1 MCMYVT
7 LAMTVSTGTRDIPL
21 YISHVI
27 YIYKV
32 NIVLSLHLSSSPSIF
47 IYGFLSLSLSLSHSL
62 TLYPNID
69 ALFSPLLRYLYI
81 SIYILC
87 EAMYNFKFPL

>member
-1 MCMYVT
+1 MYVT
-7 LAMTVSTGTRDIPL
+7 LAMPVSTGIRDIPL

-27 YIYKV
+27 YIYKI
-32 NIVLSLHLSSSPSIF
+32 NIILSLH
-47 IYGFLSLSLSLSHSL
+47 IYSLYLSLWFSLFNSL

-69 ALFSPLLRYLYI
+69 AFSPLLRYLYI